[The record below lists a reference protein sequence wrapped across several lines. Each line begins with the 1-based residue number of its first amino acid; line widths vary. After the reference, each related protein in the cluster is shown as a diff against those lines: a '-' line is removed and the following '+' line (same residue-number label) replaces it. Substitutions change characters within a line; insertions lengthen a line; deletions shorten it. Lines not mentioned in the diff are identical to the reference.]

1 MSEVYFHVDMPKYQR
16 ALKKGI
22 DAGIIAVTEQA
33 ASDSQKYVKYDSGT
47 LHDSM
52 RIEYKKGVGSIS
64 WNTPYAKRQYY
75 TGTPID
81 HRQNRAKPHL
91 MWAHYAAQ
99 HHGKDWKKIF
109 EKAFARGMMGLSE

>member
-1 MSEVYFHVDMPKYQR
+1 MSQVDFKVDYAAYER
-16 ALKKGI
+16 LLNNGI
-22 DAGIIAVTEQA
+22 TAGVAAVTEQVGHDA
-33 ASDSQKYVKYDSGT
+33 NMYVKYDSGA

-52 RIEYKKGVGSIS
+52 RVEYREGKGEVS
-64 WNTPYAKRQYY
+64 WNTPYALRQYY
-75 TGTPID
+75 TGNPID
-81 HRQNRAKPHL
+81 HMKGEAEPHL